1 MNDKSLASSK
11 LRKVFWAYL
20 AIAMMLLV
28 LCETDLL
35 DISILAG
42 YERMEYISAVVMEL
56 IMLITIPRALFVVR
70 MSVLRK
76 WITSDSVRINTRYDL
91 FANLRML
98 VLALP
103 MILNLVFYYAF
114 GNNPTF
120 GYMAVIYFICMF
132 LVYPS
137 EARYE
142 SETNKQ

>member
-1 MNDKSLASSK
+1 
-11 LRKVFWAYL
+11 
-20 AIAMMLLV
+20 
-28 LCETDLL
+28 
-35 DISILAG
+35 
-42 YERMEYISAVVMEL
+42 
-56 IMLITIPRALFVVR
+56 MLITIPIALFMVK